1 MRGPVAIIEHADV
14 RRMLLNIRAFVE
26 GARALSGWTA
36 LQLDRAHAHAEPAE
50 RAKSDALVAL
60 LTPVV
65 KAAFTDRKSVVSGKS
80 VSGRVDLGGRRS
92 IQKKISV
99 TAAMY

>member
-1 MRGPVAIIEHADV
+1 MTSASFVFSGFGNHRDLHVLTHSFPT
-14 RRMLLNIRAFVE
+14 RRSSDLLNTRAFVE

-50 RAKSDALVAL
+50 RAKSDAIVAL

-65 KAAFTDRKSVVSGKS
+65 KAAFTDFGFESAEI
-80 VSGRVDLGGRRS
+80 GRAHV
-92 IQKKISV
+92 
-99 TAAMY
+99 